1 MKRVV
6 VLKRLLIKYL
16 STKKQVILLGQF
28 FDYSWKSY
36 LKFFWLVFCE
46 CMLANCAQCN
56 ALITAALVMMYLR
69 LLRGWGLMHTV
80 CLWSLFNTK
89 AVLASWTSILF
100 FFFLQVSNQMFWMNF
115 IVEVTRVF
123 GYCLYVWVKLNK
135 RALIS
140 SYLSDANLKYN
151 VVSSDTG
158 QKWGIYT

>member
-1 MKRVV
+1 
-6 VLKRLLIKYL
+6 
-16 STKKQVILLGQF
+16 
-28 FDYSWKSY
+28 
-36 LKFFWLVFCE
+36 
-46 CMLANCAQCN
+46 
-56 ALITAALVMMYLR
+56 
-69 LLRGWGLMHTV
+69 MHTV